1 MGTKTEEEV
10 AREAFKQELLHTSN
24 WGLRRLATGP
34 KGAGIEIAVVKEA
47 EETGPEAVVDVIME
61 KYDEGW
67 RPGGAALNPQ
77 SSPASSPAKKRTTD
91 KKPPKEEPKNEPD
104 PEPAP
109 EPEASG
115 DDDPVASAWDE
126 EGSDGLPADLDL
138 DLDDDEPEPE
148 PEPEKPKRRQ
158 RQTKTKTAPA
168 AETSALEEKVDKV
181 LDTLM
186 KMASMFSKIEKTL
199 DSIDATVNEVKFLV
213 IEGKEATVTGLA
225 VLFKKGFP
233 AKGFGK
239 VKEHATALA
248 KKACGIE
255 D

>member
-77 SSPASSPAKKRTTD
+77 SSPAPSPAKKRTTD
-91 KKPPKEEPKNEPD
+91 KKPPKEEPKNEP
-104 PEPAP
+104 

-115 DDDPVASAWDE
+115 DDDLVASAWDE

-138 DLDDDEPEPE
+138 GEDEEPAPEPAPE
-148 PEPEKPKRRQ
+148 PEPEKPKRQR
-158 RQTKTKTAPA
+158 RQTKPKAAPA
-168 AETSALEEKVDKV
+168 AETSALEEKVDRV

-199 DSIDATVNEVKFLV
+199 DGIDEAVNEVKFLV
-213 IEGKEATVTGLA
+213 VEGKEATVTGLA
-225 VLFKKGFP
+225 VMFKKGLP
-233 AKGFGK
+233 AKGFGN
-239 VKEHATALA
+239 VKERATALA